1 MKLFRMTAA
10 LAAMMMISGLSS
22 CEKPEVI
29 ETPVIKVVNTSVQ
42 VPAEACS
49 ETVDF
54 TLENPAEG
62 SVVTATSSQ
71 EWIKPSVKESSI
83 ILAVKANT
91 DTEERS
97 AKVTVKYPKAKD
109 VEITVTQAGYKP
121 LVIPVS
127 LELEKT
133 QVNVTAAS
141 CTEKIGFTLKNAD
154 KNETLALA
162 SSEEWVECRIEESTI
177 VLSIQA
183 NYSEERKAEVTVS
196 HPKLDPVVITVTQAA
211 AGEEITIS
219 ESSKTLP
226 VEGGTL
232 EIQVSSDRE
241 WTLEGNADWIEVS
254 STKGK
259 PGDKVSFKV
268 AENSA
273 LDGRT
278 ATYTF
283 RCASKSAELTISQE
297 GRTIVSS
304 IKDAVLKQWLL
315 DNADL
320 DRDGVISAQEA
331 AALTTL
337 EIKGSANPMDPSIET
352 LEGLEFFT
360 NLETINLYQQGMV
373 EADFSMMKNLRAVN
387 VGYSKYLF
395 SLNLTGCTNLEVIEA
410 GGCTKLSKI
419 LITDCTGLKNIIAYA
434 SGLSSID
441 VSQATELESLTVYS
455 TKIESLDLTNNERLR
470 NLNAGCETLS
480 EIRMP
485 VKNSLASLSLSGAS
499 NLVSIDLSGCTAL
512 RSLSLSS
519 TGVRS
524 LDLSKCEV
532 LEGVDIDF
540 TKKINTLDISKNYHL
555 RKVNAYL
562 SNLNKLITFKGQWD
576 IIKAN
581 CLGVS
586 DYMVKGYEVDI
597 DYPSDCA
604 SFITDESLRNY
615 ILNKYDTDG
624 DGKISGEE
632 AEKVTTIKYAGKGLK
647 SFDNFLFF
655 RNIAV
660 LDLSDND
667 LTSIDLGSFVHSL
680 KELNLSG
687 NKVKELSVDG
697 AVNIETIDI
706 SNNAIENLEGMSG
719 TSMNK
724 LTRVDASNNHLK
736 TFRCSYNT
744 SLTYANLS
752 NNELTVCDLD
762 GCSNLSELYVSH
774 NQITNETSS
783 LVRPYTWTSLN
794 IINLSYNNFE
804 KIRSDRTWTD
814 AWENLIYINCQ
825 GCPELKELDL
835 SPNAKLR
842 DLYVKE
848 CPKLSTVII
857 NAGANP
863 YIDKDDNT
871 TIERK

>member
-1 MKLFRMTAA
+1 MKLFRITAA

-22 CEKPEVI
+22 CEKPEVV

-71 EWIKPSVKESSI
+71 EWLKPSVKESSI
-83 ILAVKANT
+83 SLAVKANT
-91 DTEERS
+91 NTEERS

-109 VEITVTQAGYKP
+109 VEITVTQAGYVP

-211 AGEEITIS
+211 AGEEISIS
-219 ESSKTLP
+219 ESSKAVS
-226 VEGGTL
+226 VEGETF

-254 STKGK
+254 STQGK

-283 RCASKSAELTISQE
+283 KCASKSAELTISQE

-410 GGCTKLSKI
+410 GGCTKLSKV

-485 VKNSLASLSLSGAS
+485 AKNSLASLSLSGAS

-562 SNLNKLITFKGQWD
+562 SNLTKLITFKGQWD
-576 IIKAN
+576 IIKPN

-597 DYPSDCA
+597 DYPTDCA

-687 NKVKELSVDG
+687 NKIKELSIDG
-697 AVNIETIDI
+697 AVNIETLYI
-706 SNNAIENLEGMSG
+706 SNNAMENLEGMMG
-719 TSMNK
+719 TNM
-724 LTRVDASNNHLK
+724 TRIKWIDASNNRLK

-744 SLTYANLS
+744 SLTYANVS
-752 NNELTVCDLD
+752 NNELTVCDFD
-762 GCSNLSELYVSH
+762 GCTSLAELNVSH
-774 NQITNETSS
+774 NQLTNDTGS
-783 LVRPYTWTSLN
+783 LVRPYTWTSLAV
-794 IINLSYNNFE
+794 INLSYNNFE

-825 GCPELKELDL
+825 GCPVLKELDL

>member
-22 CEKPEVI
+22 CEKPEVV

-83 ILAVKANT
+83 SLAVKANT
-91 DTEERS
+91 NTEERS

-109 VEITVTQAGYKP
+109 VEITVTQAGYVP

-162 SSEEWVECRIEESTI
+162 SSEKWVECSIEESSI

-211 AGEEITIS
+211 AGEEISIS
-219 ESSKTLP
+219 ESSKAVS
-226 VEGGTL
+226 VEGETF
-232 EIQVSSDRE
+232 EIQVSSGRE
-241 WTLEGNADWIEVS
+241 WTIEGNADWIEVS
-254 STKGK
+254 STQGK

-315 DNADL
+315 GNADL

-410 GGCTKLSKI
+410 GGCTKLSKV

-485 VKNSLASLSLSGAS
+485 AKNSLASLSLSGAS

-562 SNLNKLITFKGQWD
+562 SNLTKLITFKGQWD
-576 IIKAN
+576 IIKPN

-597 DYPSDCA
+597 DYPTDCA

-687 NKVKELSVDG
+687 NKIKELSIDG
-697 AVNIETIDI
+697 AVNIETLYI
-706 SNNAIENLEGMSG
+706 SNNAMENLEGMMG
-719 TSMNK
+719 TNM
-724 LTRVDASNNHLK
+724 TRIKWIDASNNRLK

-744 SLTYANLS
+744 SLTYANVS
-752 NNELTVCDLD
+752 NNELTVCDFD
-762 GCSNLSELYVSH
+762 GCTSLAELNVSH
-774 NQITNETSS
+774 NQLTNDTGS
-783 LVRPYTWTSLN
+783 LVRPYTWTSLAV
-794 IINLSYNNFE
+794 INLSYNNFE

-825 GCPELKELDL
+825 GCPVLKELDL

>member
-1 MKLFRMTAA
+1 MTAA

-109 VEITVTQAGYKP
+109 VEITVTQAGYVP

-254 STKGK
+254 STQGK

-278 ATYTF
+278 TTYTF

-441 VSQATELESLTVYS
+441 VSQATELENLTVYS

-485 VKNSLASLSLSGAS
+485 AKNSLASLSLSGAS
-499 NLVSIDLSGCTAL
+499 NLASIDLSGCTAL

-519 TGVRS
+519 TSVRS
-524 LDLSKCEV
+524 LDLSKCE
-532 LEGVDIDF
+532 LLGSVDIDF
-540 TKKINTLDISKNYHL
+540 TKKISTLDVSRNYRL

-562 SNLNKLITFKGQWD
+562 SNLTKLITFKGQWD
-576 IIKAN
+576 IIKPN

-597 DYPSDCA
+597 DYPTDCA

-615 ILNKYDTDG
+615 ILNKYDVDG

-632 AEKVTTIKYAGKGLK
+632 AEKVTTVKYAGKGLK

-687 NKVKELSVDG
+687 NKIKELSIDG
-697 AVNIETIDI
+697 AVNIETLYI
-706 SNNAIENLEGMSG
+706 SNNAMENLEGMMG
-719 TSMNK
+719 TNMTK
-724 LTRVDASNNHLK
+724 IKWIDASNNRLK

-774 NQITNETSS
+774 NQLTNETNS
-783 LVRPYTWTSLN
+783 LVRPYTWTSLAV
-794 IINLSYNNFE
+794 INLSYNNFE

-825 GCPELKELDL
+825 GCPVLKELDL

-863 YIDKDDNT
+863 YIEKDENT

>member
-22 CEKPEVI
+22 CEKPEVV

-83 ILAVKANT
+83 SLAVKANT
-91 DTEERS
+91 NTEERS

-109 VEITVTQAGYKP
+109 VEITVTQAGYVP

-162 SSEEWVECRIEESTI
+162 SSEKWVECSIEESSI

-211 AGEEITIS
+211 AGEEISIS
-219 ESSKTLP
+219 ESSKAVS
-226 VEGGTL
+226 VEGETF

-254 STKGK
+254 STQGK

-315 DNADL
+315 GNADL

-410 GGCTKLSKI
+410 GGCTKLSKV

-485 VKNSLASLSLSGAS
+485 AKNSLASLSLSGAS

-562 SNLNKLITFKGQWD
+562 SNLTKLITFKGQWD
-576 IIKAN
+576 IIKPN

-597 DYPSDCA
+597 DYPTDCA

-615 ILNKYDTDG
+615 ILNKYDVDG

-687 NKVKELSVDG
+687 NKIKELSIDG
-697 AVNIETIDI
+697 AVNIETLYI
-706 SNNAIENLEGMSG
+706 SNNAMENLEGMMG
-719 TSMNK
+719 TNM
-724 LTRVDASNNHLK
+724 TRIKWIDASNNRLK

-744 SLTYANLS
+744 SLTYANVS
-752 NNELTVCDLD
+752 NNELTVCDFD
-762 GCSNLSELYVSH
+762 GCTSLAELNVSH
-774 NQITNETSS
+774 NQLTNDTGS
-783 LVRPYTWTSLN
+783 LVRPYTWTSLAV
-794 IINLSYNNFE
+794 INLSYNNFE

-825 GCPELKELDL
+825 GCPVLKELDL

>member
-1 MKLFRMTAA
+1 MTAA

-22 CEKPEVI
+22 CEKPEVV

-83 ILAVKANT
+83 SLAVKANT
-91 DTEERS
+91 NTEERS

-109 VEITVTQAGYKP
+109 VEITVTQAGYVP

-162 SSEEWVECRIEESTI
+162 SSEKWVECSIEESSI

-211 AGEEITIS
+211 AGEEISIS
-219 ESSKTLP
+219 ESSKAVS
-226 VEGGTL
+226 VEGETF
-232 EIQVSSDRE
+232 EIQVSSGRE
-241 WTLEGNADWIEVS
+241 WTIEGNADWIEVS
-254 STKGK
+254 STQGK

-315 DNADL
+315 GNADL

-410 GGCTKLSKI
+410 GGCTKLSKV

-485 VKNSLASLSLSGAS
+485 AKNSLASLSLSGAS

-562 SNLNKLITFKGQWD
+562 SNLTKLITFKGQWD
-576 IIKAN
+576 IIKPN

-597 DYPSDCA
+597 DYPTDCA

-687 NKVKELSVDG
+687 NKIKELSIDG
-697 AVNIETIDI
+697 AVNIETLYI
-706 SNNAIENLEGMSG
+706 SNNAMENLEGMMG
-719 TSMNK
+719 TNM
-724 LTRVDASNNHLK
+724 TRIKWIDASNNRLK

-744 SLTYANLS
+744 SLTYANVS
-752 NNELTVCDLD
+752 NNELTVCDFD
-762 GCSNLSELYVSH
+762 GCTSLAELNVSH
-774 NQITNETSS
+774 NQLTNDTGS
-783 LVRPYTWTSLN
+783 LVRPYTWTSLAV
-794 IINLSYNNFE
+794 INLSYNNFE

-825 GCPELKELDL
+825 GCPVLKELDL

>member
-1 MKLFRMTAA
+1 MKRLCLKAA
-10 LAAMMMISGLSS
+10 LAAVAIVSGLSS
-22 CEKPEVI
+22 CEKPEVVQS
-29 ETPVIKVVNTSVQ
+29 PVLKVEKTSVR

-49 ETVDF
+49 ETLSF
-54 TLENPAEG
+54 TLENPVEG
-62 SVVTATSSQ
+62 SAVTVTSS
-71 EWIKPSVKESSI
+71 EDWI
-83 ILAVKANT
+83 
-91 DTEERS
+91 
-97 AKVTVKYPKAKD
+97 
-109 VEITVTQAGYKP
+109 
-121 LVIPVS
+121 
-127 LELEKT
+127 
-133 QVNVTAAS
+133 
-141 CTEKIGFTLKNAD
+141 
-154 KNETLALA
+154 
-162 SSEEWVECRIEESTI
+162 ECSIEESSI

-183 NYSEERKAEVTVS
+183 NYSEERGAEVTLS
-196 HPKLDPVVITVTQAA
+196 YPKVDPVVVTVTQAA
-211 AGEEITIS
+211 AGEEISIS
-219 ESSKTLP
+219 ESSKAVS
-226 VEGGTL
+226 VEGETF
-232 EIQVSSDRE
+232 EIQVSSDRD
-241 WTLEGNADWIEVS
+241 WTLEGTADWIEVS
-254 STKGK
+254 STQGK
-259 PGDKVSFKV
+259 SGDMVSFKV

-273 LDGRT
+273 LDSRT
-278 ATYTF
+278 ATYAF
-283 RCASKSAELTISQE
+283 KCASKSAELTITQE

-304 IKDAVLKQWLL
+304 IKDAVLRQWLL

-320 DRDGVISAQEA
+320 DRDGVITADEA
-331 AALTTL
+331 ACLTALA
-337 EIKGSANPMDPSIET
+337 IQGSANPLDPSIET

-360 NLETINLYQQGMV
+360 NLETINLYQQSMV
-373 EADFSMMKNLRAVN
+373 EADFSMMKNLKSVN

-395 SLNLTGCTNLEVIEA
+395 TLNLSGCSNLEVIEA
-410 GGCTKLSKI
+410 GGCTKLSTI
-419 LITDCTGLKNIIAYA
+419 DLSGCTGLKNIIAYA

-441 VSQATELESLTVYS
+441 VSQATELENLTVYS

-470 NLNAGCETLS
+470 NLNAGCETIS
-480 EIRMP
+480 EVKMP
-485 VKNSLASLSLSGAS
+485 AKNSLTSLSLSGAS
-499 NLVSIDLSGCTAL
+499 NLASIDLSGCTAL

-519 TGVRS
+519 TSVRS
-524 LDLSKCEV
+524 LDLSKCE
-532 LEGVDIDF
+532 LLGSVDIDF
-540 TKKINTLDISKNYHL
+540 TKKISTLDVSRNYRL

-562 SNLNKLITFKGQWD
+562 SNLTKLITFKGQWD
-576 IIKAN
+576 IIKPN

-597 DYPSDCA
+597 DYPTDCA

-615 ILNKYDTDG
+615 ILNKYDVDG
-624 DGKISGEE
+624 DGRISGEE

-655 RNIAV
+655 RNIAD
-660 LDLSDND
+660 LDLSDNE
-667 LTSIDLGSFVHSL
+667 LTSIDLGSFAHSL
-680 KELNLSG
+680 KNLNLSG
-687 NKVKELSVDG
+687 NNIKELSIDG
-697 AVNIETIDI
+697 AINIETLYI
-706 SNNAIENLEGMSG
+706 SNNAMENLEGMMG
-719 TSMNK
+719 TNMTK
-724 LTRVDASNNHLK
+724 IKWIDASNNHLK

-774 NQITNETSS
+774 NQLTNETNS
-783 LVRPYTWTSLN
+783 LVRPYTWTSLAV
-794 IINLSYNNFE
+794 INLSYNNFE

>member
-49 ETVDF
+49 ETVGF

-62 SVVTATSSQ
+62 SVVTATSS
-71 EWIKPSVKESSI
+71 EDWIKPSVKESSI
-83 ILAVKANT
+83 VLSVKANT

-121 LVIPVS
+121 LVIPAS
-127 LELEKT
+127 LEVEKT
-133 QVNVTAAS
+133 QVNVTSAS
-141 CTEKIGFTLKNAD
+141 CTEKIAFTLKNAD
-154 KNETLALA
+154 KNETLSLA
-162 SSEEWVECRIEESTI
+162 SSQEWVECSIEGTSI

-196 HPKLDPVVITVTQAA
+196 YPKVDPVVITVNQAA
-211 AGEEITIS
+211 AGEEIAIS
-219 ESSKTLP
+219 ESSKALP
-226 VEGGTL
+226 VEGGSF

-241 WTLEGNADWIEVS
+241 WTLEGSADWIEVS
-254 STKGK
+254 ATQGK

-268 AENSA
+268 ADNSA

-278 ATYTF
+278 ATYSF
-283 RCASKSAELTISQE
+283 KCASKSAELTITQE
-297 GRTIVSS
+297 GRTIISS
-304 IKDAVLKQWLL
+304 IKDAVLKQWIL

-320 DRDGVISAQEA
+320 DRDGAISAQEA

-373 EADFSMMKNLRAVN
+373 EADFSMMKNLKAVN

-395 SLNLTGCTNLEVIEA
+395 SLNLSGCTNLETIEA

-419 LITDCTGLKNIIAYA
+419 IITDCTGLKNIIAYA
-434 SGLSSID
+434 SGLSAID

-455 TKIESLDLTNNERLR
+455 TRIETLDLTNNEKLR
-470 NLNAGCETLS
+470 NLTAGCETLY
-480 EIRMP
+480 E
-485 VKNSLASLSLSGAS
+485 VKLPSTSRLASLSLSGS
-499 NLVSIDLSGCTAL
+499 TGLVSVDLSGCTAL

-519 TGVRS
+519 TSVRS

-532 LEGVDIDF
+532 LESVDIDF
-540 TKKINTLDISKNYHL
+540 TKKINTLDVSKNYHL

-562 SNLNKLITFKGQWD
+562 SNLTKLITFKGQWD
-576 IIKAN
+576 IIKPN

-632 AEKVTTIKYAGKGLK
+632 AEKVTTVKYAGKGLK

-660 LDLSDND
+660 LDLSDNA

-687 NKVKELSVDG
+687 NKIKELNVEG
-697 AVNIETIDI
+697 AVNIETINI
-706 SNNAIENLEGMSG
+706 SGNAMETLNGMMG

-724 LTRVDASNNHLK
+724 LTSVDASNNRLK

-744 SLTYANLS
+744 SLTNVNLS

-762 GCSNLSELYVSH
+762 GCSNLSELNVSH
-774 NQITNETSS
+774 NQLTNETNS

-804 KIRSDRTWTD
+804 KISSDRTWTD
-814 AWENLIYINCQ
+814 AWENLIYINCN
-825 GCPELKELDL
+825 GCPVLRELDL

-842 DLYVKE
+842 ELYVKE
-848 CPKLSTVII
+848 CPKLSAVTI
-857 NAGANP
+857 NAGTNP
-863 YIDKDDNT
+863 YIEKDDNT